1 MLFKSKKT
9 RHLAALI
16 IAFLLINIP
25 LVFAQQPS
33 ETKITKPVGSDVLP
47 GGQVLETDIE
57 ASAIFSKIIPFVI
70 KYAIRLAIVLAVIA
84 LIIGGYQ
91 FMTAYGD
98 SEKRQTAQKTL
109 TWAIV
114 GLILAITAFGIVNII
129 STIQFSAAQ

>member
-9 RHLAALI
+9 RRFAALI

-33 ETKITKPVGSDVLP
+33 ETVITKPVGSDVLP
-47 GGQVLETDIE
+47 GGQILESDIE
-57 ASAIFSKIIPFVI
+57 TSAIFSRILPFVI
-70 KYAIRLAIVLAVIA
+70 KYAIRLAIILAVIA

-98 SEKRQTAQKTL
+98 SEKRQTAQKTII
-109 TWAIV
+109 WAVV
-114 GLILAITAFGIVNII
+114 GLVLAITAFGIVNII
-129 STIQFSAAQ
+129 STIQFTVPE